1 MKKVIQKLSVLPL
14 LFLSQL
20 LFAENDRPEMADAMH
35 SNGKIYVVVAVVL
48 VILSGLFIYLYAADR
63 RIKKL
68 EEEIK

>member
-1 MKKVIQKLSVLPL
+1 MKKIIQRLSVLPL
-14 LFLSQL
+14 LFISQL
-20 LFAENDRPEMADAMH
+20 LFAENDRPEMADVMH